1 MELIAFLTGVS
12 IGILVMIAVYYV
24 FVKPTVER
32 RLKARADSISERQ
45 RDLTA
50 LYNELADKM
59 DLDPARL
66 GIDVGKEYAVNRV
79 QNVLNEVREELQP

>member
-1 MELIAFLTGVS
+1 MELIAFLTGVG